1 MTTVFNGAGEGS
13 AKASWVLMRRT
24 RADTFRSA
32 SSRKNLYCFS
42 KLHVAEPK
50 NRTCIGPHSRTQK
63 YQRFPSWKPA
73 MSGGLKLKVLKR
85 EVEAAIHAKVTAR
98 RREIESELSKLSLLD
113 SGERANVVK
122 AAARGMGAA
131 KYRNSAPARK
141 AAG

>member
-1 MTTVFNGAGEGS
+1 MTTVFDAAGEAS

-73 MSGGLKLKVLKR
+73 MSGGLKLVLSQQAQQMDGR
-85 EVEAAIHAKVTAR
+85 HQRHHDADHQER
-98 RREIESELSKLSLLD
+98 RRGNHPDVET
-113 SGERANVVK
+113 
-122 AAARGMGAA
+122 AAR
-131 KYRNSAPARK
+131 PP
-141 AAG
+141 

>member
-1 MTTVFNGAGEGS
+1 MTTVFDAAGEAS

-73 MSGGLKLKVLKR
+73 MSGGLKLPETGVSPHIGTGGSD
-85 EVEAAIHAKVTAR
+85 APFSAHAITA
-98 RREIESELSKLSLLD
+98 
-113 SGERANVVK
+113 V
-122 AAARGMGAA
+122 
-131 KYRNSAPARK
+131 PFF
-141 AAG
+141 

>member
-1 MTTVFNGAGEGS
+1 MTTVFDAAGEAS

-73 MSGGLKLKVLKR
+73 MSGGLNVDATHHSMQLGRARSQAVGKLHR
-85 EVEAAIHAKVTAR
+85 DE
-98 RREIESELSKLSLLD
+98 D
-113 SGERANVVK
+113 
-122 AAARGMGAA
+122 
-131 KYRNSAPARK
+131 Y
-141 AAG
+141 